1 VRDELKVPDGVSEA
15 PPDLWALCDLQ
26 TPWCLFTVATLRIA
40 DHMSADLTEI
50 GDLARAAECDAGLL
64 NRVLAH
70 LSRKGVF
77 EQVEP
82 GRYALNQAARGLLE
96 PALRIGLDLNGIGGR
111 MAYAW
116 GTMPTFV
123 RTGQPAYREVFGMP
137 FWEDL
142 DAHPEIAASFDA
154 LLGSVGH
161 GPPNPDFAITG
172 GWDAIRTVVDVG
184 GGTGGMLAAILRG
197 HPHLRGTL
205 VELPRTVARSAE
217 TFQSYGVSDRATAV
231 GQSFFEPLPAGADL
245 YLLRGVL
252 NNWPDAEASTI
263 LSRCSEAA
271 HPDGRVVVLKS
282 IDPDGTPPSGIEIDI
297 LLTGGKRRSLSD
309 FRTLAARSGLEII
322 AAASQPSGYYVV
334 ECRTTGP

>member
-1 VRDELKVPDGVSEA
+1 MPDA
-15 PPDLWALCDLQ
+15 PDLWALCDLQ

-40 DHMSADLTEI
+40 DHMAAGLTKI
-50 GDLARAAECDAGLL
+50 GDLARAAECDAELL

-82 GRYALNQAARGLLE
+82 GRYSLNEAARGLLE

-123 RTGQPAYREVFGMP
+123 RTGQPGYREVFGLP

-154 LLGSVGH
+154 LIGTVGH
-161 GPPNPDFAITG
+161 GPPNPDFDITG

-184 GGTGGMLAAILRG
+184 GGTGGMLAAILRA

-217 TFQSYGVSDRATAV
+217 TFLSYGVLDRATAT
-231 GQSFFEPLPAGADL
+231 GQSFFDPLPAGADL

-252 NNWPDAEASTI
+252 NNWRDV
-263 LSRCSEAA
+263 EAA
-271 HPDGRVVVLKS
+271 AILTRCVEAARPHGRVVVLKS

-297 LLTGGKRRSLSD
+297 LLTGGKRRTVSD
-309 FRTLAARSGLEII
+309 FRTLAAGSGLEVL
-322 AAASQPSGYYVV
+322 AAGQPSGYFVV
-334 ECRTTGP
+334 ECRTA